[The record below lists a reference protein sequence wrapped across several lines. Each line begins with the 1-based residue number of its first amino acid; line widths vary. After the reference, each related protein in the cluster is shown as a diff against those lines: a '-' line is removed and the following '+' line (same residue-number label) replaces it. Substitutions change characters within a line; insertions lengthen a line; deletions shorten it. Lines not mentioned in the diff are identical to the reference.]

1 MENLGGIVFCTD
13 KTGALT
19 EGEGCLDLAGQGCAA
34 VRRLAFTVTQ
44 IGASPAAVPPMT
56 EWALILF
63 GMILASGAALYIQ
76 RRRQFA

>member
-1 MENLGGIVFCTD
+1 MENLGGIIVFCTD
-13 KTGALT
+13 KTGPLT

-56 EWALILF
+56 EWF
-63 GMILASGAALYIQ
+63 GMILATGAALYIQ